1 MVKNLEEEQNPIASR
16 EQRLNADARDIELNL
31 LSNPLANY
39 EPALLKG
46 KSMDFSEL
54 NPNAQAFQVSQY
66 VSGDPTMRNLLV
78 PQVTENSF
86 DDRGAISRFGQ
97 SLMSGVIDTGGLALQ
112 GISEAVAA
120 GTATDDNYKNFFEDF
135 ASGNDSTLW
144 KAGQAIRDANREW
157 FGEVDFTD
165 DDWVDDLGYVF
176 GNLGGFIGAGVAG
189 TAVGGPLAG
198 IGMMA
203 ALGGGMAA
211 GDMAERARGLG
222 YDEYDIEFSKAVGA
236 SFGLGT
242 LEAAPIGLVA
252 SKLSKLSKG
261 GKAKTAMSYSILG
274 KIIGKN
280 PIIEGVAKKMGN
292 NRLAQVTGDVFTG
305 AVSGAFLEGGQEYAQ
320 AIAQDYIEQ
329 MFLDPEK
336 TIGWAENQYE
346 GILGGIA
353 GGTLTAIVYPFAKAK
368 TRRIKAAIDAEKEI
382 AEGIDNIGGS
392 TPTGGFQ
399 TVLADDDYYDM
410 DVDEELDPFG
420 FDTVELTP
428 FDDNGPDWRPKTTK
442 DDIDDGSHID
452 VYDIQ
457 GRKKRGRVIAR
468 DTNTGAVRFEIDG
481 EEHILGFDY
490 ELVDPLGDDFELAT
504 IDGKGTR
511 IKVKDL
517 SDDQI
522 LAFLEDR
529 RRSLKEIKEA
539 RATDGGAYYSKMREG
554 FALKKE
560 AEKRGIYKKPT
571 AETKAVKETV
581 EELDP
586 KDIAD
591 AATVIDS
598 IQGNRSRPSVQR
610 AVDSNK
616 EAKSQSALRTRL
628 KDQRRSKYTPQFLGK
643 VAFISRGQAQKL
655 VDQFGGESSFIDE
668 TKLAL
673 RSNQA
678 LIDTTVSSMNVG
690 RLVETIKVKDDKGK
704 LVLQGENL
712 DSIKSYLEEGAN
724 AIPILLDPDSMFLT
738 EQLAEINEYSDKI
751 LDFYLPDGSKLQYD
765 KRSWSNTFG
774 EETEKVVK
782 KKSKGPKVPT
792 KSTPKF
798 GPFGNEINGKIIG
811 TENVPDFALGYAKE
825 ILEKLNMKEDINIFF
840 YTDKDT
846 QKNGKIKAE
855 VLEKHNVQP
864 RLSKKAFI
872 SREAKR
878 LNMNIYELYNG
889 RNEDALTKIKEQYE
903 KYREDYI
910 LDSGADNVYGFVNQF
925 GPDALENH
933 TYKIFLNTSN
943 TRGERAKIFPGIQN
957 AELQR
962 STEDI
967 SVLNTVA
974 HEVGHI
980 LEWELFNNATDV
992 EKVAVL
998 RDYYAYLS
1006 EGDKLQNLEFNKS
1019 NVSRKLMQMLTSEKY
1034 KEGKSRSKPKD
1045 RATRRGQDLGNDALT
1060 AYLLEDGTIDVDSI
1074 VADLNRFSNFEFK
1087 QKLIDGKEVDKDI
1100 GVSKYGATYQL
1111 SFSEWFAEQTARWS
1125 MERVPPKTMSE
1136 KFFKRVSEIW
1146 EKIFATTKATPGF
1159 KFLMDNRASNKIWR
1173 SKFINQRAPPAL
1185 RPRFSDN
1192 NPIGFKN
1199 FTPFKGEQALRAKF
1213 DEETIEDALDQ
1224 LRDSYEVENENL
1236 LYIPNMRMWPFRIEE
1251 QEFLEDYRPE
1261 DSNAD
1266 IMLEAGLPISEI
1278 IEEPE
1283 IVEAVKKS
1291 VERTEAE
1298 AKVIVDEMTEEEKL
1312 AAIAEPIVPDEA
1324 GVESDSGDGDGT
1336 SDKKAP
1342 KKWKVNFLKWVQS
1355 PLKLWSMRNPDGTY
1369 VYPQVRKVI
1378 EKFQFNTQ
1386 SVTSKMS
1393 RIFKRY
1399 NDVWRKV
1406 PEAERADV
1414 SAIIVEGDRQGK
1426 KYSLAELQEGIVIGD
1441 KTIKLTKEGIDGY
1454 NETRN
1459 TLDELGTLINEHN
1472 DNIRPKATKRL
1483 NDLLADVKETFDS
1496 LETPEFKGVTKVE
1509 IVERIK
1515 DPKTKKI
1522 VGYVVALPDGWS
1534 MKFTAKDFPGIDIK
1548 NGKQLENLIM
1558 ESDAVKAAQ
1567 AQAAAKAKAD
1577 FEAER
1582 AEINIIESL
1591 KEREEIYNELKRVYR
1606 TPKLRNAEKA
1616 KLREENINR
1625 LNDRIREIEKEI
1637 GYKRGYKGSN
1647 PYQLELNRQI
1657 VMIDIE
1663 NSRIKPEFDIKTN
1676 DGYLPH
1682 IWFGSHSVRI
1692 VSADGKVKNI
1702 FSEQG
1707 YFDTDAQARQAAEN
1721 FIEANPKYKDDKIVV
1736 VNRGTTWAD
1745 SAVSA
1750 TILSDEIIKKLAVS
1764 LTADQ
1769 LEDVRTGRQSL
1780 AQINRD
1786 LNVKMGDRRVTASF
1800 EKERLGAEGY
1810 STDTQKILGSHIQNV
1825 MRFLILDEMKYDANE
1840 IQQALDDGKYSS
1852 VDKLMKD
1859 EFRNFINDISNVE
1872 GGFENTFD
1880 SVFDSFF
1887 NTVDNSIDTL
1897 TKGKVKGL
1905 DRATLY
1911 SGMTGLGAAGVVGIF
1926 GAPVIGLIIGVP
1938 LGMMVYGR
1946 VKASS
1951 DAGIVSEDGS
1961 TKVFDPTIQ
1970 AILGI
1975 SAHTKLGMF
1984 MNLLSPIVN
1993 LSQTVINTS
2002 ALYSY
2007 SEIIQSFGI
2016 LSRYT
2021 RGKMTGTDTEFTTM
2035 WDERF
2040 DAGGVDVD
2048 QGLFTDGTEMNLD
2061 RGTIAKYSMFLFQK
2075 AEVFNRMMAYTA
2087 GHTRATNN
2095 GKTEKQA
2102 RFDGQKA
2109 WNDTQFFYDKSDTSK
2124 ILRIKGL
2131 KVGTQFKNF
2140 LFKQTA
2146 FTLGIWK
2153 DAELNPFNP
2162 NTRLEK
2168 DDGTIETAEEAVA
2181 RIKEMRKVMLKQ
2193 LLHIYI
2199 LAGALGLPGLQ
2210 ALDWLIRSLFG
2221 DEYSPVKFLMRTN
2234 LDAHANG
2241 EATGMMGDLFVKGLP
2256 TLVGQDIS
2264 SRVGLGNRFIPYN
2277 DRLSI
2282 GDNLMDQFKGPFIST
2297 LINARKLQEAGATF
2311 GDQTV
2316 NITSGIGKPLKG
2328 IEMLAGGQ
2336 DLAVLAT
2343 TDMSTLQLYAET
2355 VMKNLASPSNI
2366 VYTSGYKSGQVV
2378 SNKVSRLDVFNYM
2391 IGGRPTK
2398 FSLESDL
2405 NELLMFDDNNLDR
2418 ETKKVYTDMAYVY
2431 TRYAKTDPEKFREE
2445 LNRIRTEARE
2455 DDIPINNGYIRR
2467 MFRNLRNP
2475 RAINTVKKLRKSQ
2488 RPEYLKY
2495 IKDMK

>member
-1 MVKNLEEEQNPIASR
+1 M
-16 EQRLNADARDIELNL
+16 
-31 LSNPLANY
+31 
-39 EPALLKG
+39 
-46 KSMDFSEL
+46 
-54 NPNAQAFQVSQY
+54 
-66 VSGDPTMRNLLV
+66 
-78 PQVTENSF
+78 
-86 DDRGAISRFGQ
+86 
-97 SLMSGVIDTGGLALQ
+97 
-112 GISEAVAA
+112 EA
-120 GTATDDNYKNFFEDF
+120 E
-135 ASGNDSTLW
+135 
-144 KAGQAIRDANREW
+144 
-157 FGEVDFTD
+157 
-165 DDWVDDLGYVF
+165 
-176 GNLGGFIGAGVAG
+176 
-189 TAVGGPLAG
+189 
-198 IGMMA
+198 
-203 ALGGGMAA
+203 
-211 GDMAERARGLG
+211 
-222 YDEYDIEFSKAVGA
+222 
-236 SFGLGT
+236 
-242 LEAAPIGLVA
+242 
-252 SKLSKLSKG
+252 
-261 GKAKTAMSYSILG
+261 
-274 KIIGKN
+274 
-280 PIIEGVAKKMGN
+280 
-292 NRLAQVTGDVFTG
+292 
-305 AVSGAFLEGGQEYAQ
+305 
-320 AIAQDYIEQ
+320 
-329 MFLDPEK
+329 
-336 TIGWAENQYE
+336 
-346 GILGGIA
+346 
-353 GGTLTAIVYPFAKAK
+353 
-368 TRRIKAAIDAEKEI
+368 
-382 AEGIDNIGGS
+382 
-392 TPTGGFQ
+392 
-399 TVLADDDYYDM
+399 
-410 DVDEELDPFG
+410 EELDPFG
-420 FDTVELTP
+420 FDTVDLTP
-428 FDDNGPDWRPKTTK
+428 FDDNGPDWRPKTTD

-571 AETKAVKETV
+571 TDTKPVAETVT
-581 EELDP
+581 ELDP

-591 AATVIDS
+591 AATLIDTQ
-598 IQGNRSRPSVQR
+598 QGLNRTRPSVQR
-610 AVDSNK
+610 AVASNK

-628 KDQRRSKYTPQFLGK
+628 KDLRRSKNTPQFLGK

-655 VDQFGGESSFIDE
+655 VDQFGGESGFIDE
-668 TKLAL
+668 TKMAI
-673 RSNQA
+673 RSNQS
-678 LIDTTVSSMNVG
+678 LFPGVIKNKGTLQNEG
-690 RLVETIKVKDDKGK
+690 RLVETIKVSDRKGK
-704 LVLQGENL
+704 LTLGADDL
-712 DSIKSYLEEGAN
+712 DIIKSYIEEGAN
-724 AIPILLDPDSMFLT
+724 AIPILLDPSVPYT
-738 EQLAEINEYSDKI
+738 QEIAKIDEYSDEI

-774 EETEKVVK
+774 AEEKVVK
-782 KKSKGPKVPT
+782 KKTKGPAVPT
-792 KSTPKF
+792 KPTPQY
-798 GPFGNEINGKIIG
+798 GPFGDDLGGKVIG

-825 ILEKLNMKEDINIFF
+825 ILEKLNMEENINIFF

-864 RLSKKAFI
+864 RLSRKAFI
-872 SREAKR
+872 RREAKR
-878 LNMNIYELYNG
+878 LNMTTYELYIG

-910 LDSGADNVYGFVNQF
+910 LDSGADDVYGFVNQF
-925 GPDALENH
+925 GPQALENH
-933 TYKIFLNTSN
+933 TYKIFVNTSN

-967 SVLNTVA
+967 SILNTVA

-980 LEWELFNNATDV
+980 LEWELFNNANDV

-1006 EGDKLQNLEFNKS
+1006 EGNKKQNLEFNKS
-1019 NVSRKLMQMLTSEKY
+1019 NVSRKLTQMFESPAY
-1034 KEGKSRSKPKD
+1034 KEGTSRTIVGLRNIK
-1045 RATRRGQDLGNDALT
+1045 RGQGLRDSGNAT
-1060 AYLLEDGTIDVDSI
+1060 YLLKDGTLDVDSL
-1074 VADLNRFSNFEFK
+1074 VLDLNRFSNFEFK
-1087 QKLIDGKEVDKDI
+1087 QNRIDNKIVDKDLGI
-1100 GVSKYGATYQL
+1100 GKYGANYQL
-1111 SFSEWFAEQTARWS
+1111 SFAEWFAEQTARWS
-1125 MERVPPKTMSE
+1125 MERIPPKTMSE

-1146 EKIFATTKATPGF
+1146 EKIFATTKAAPGF
-1159 KFLMDNRASNKIWR
+1159 KFLMDNRASNKLWR
-1173 SKFINQRAPPAL
+1173 TKFINQRAPPAK
-1185 RPRFSDN
+1185 RPLFSDN
-1192 NPIGFKN
+1192 NPVGFKN

-1213 DEETIEDALDQ
+1213 DEDVIEEAIDK
-1224 LRDSYEVENENL
+1224 LRDSYEVETENL
-1236 LYIPNMRMWPFRIEE
+1236 LYIPNMRMWPFRIKEV
-1251 QEFLEDYRPE
+1251 EFLENYRPE
-1261 DSNAD
+1261 DSNAGIMTNSEINLSDESDPRVIKALDTNMGGGPLSLGTEGRAEYIARRNLNDKNDNTAD
-1266 IMLEAGLPISEI
+1266 IIVKNVPVDWVLAQTSSWGYIGGGARRKPLGKWKLTDSQQMNVDELTISMMEKGFFDEQPSFITINSKSHNTKRQKHINVMVSEGNHRALAAKAAGLKVMPVQFKWFRGAEESMNDTSDYKSNFTLDDLKELIQPKISIEIENSSEADMMLEAGLPISKI
-1278 IEEPE
+1278 IEDPE
-1283 IVEAVKKS
+1283 IVEAVTES

-1312 AAIAEPIVPDEA
+1312 AELAEPIVPDED
-1324 GVESDSGDGDGT
+1324 GVESDSSDGDGT

-1522 VGYVVALPDGWS
+1522 VGYVVALPNGWS
-1534 MKFTAKDFPGIDIK
+1534 MKFTAKDFPGVDIK

-1558 ESDAVKAAQ
+1558 ESDGVKAAQ

-1625 LNDRIREIEKEI
+1625 LNERIREIEKEI

-1647 PYQLELNRQI
+1647 PYQLKLNRQI

-1750 TILSDEIIKKLAVS
+1750 TTLNDKTIEKLAVS

-2007 SEIIQSFGI
+2007 SEIVQSFGI

-2035 WDERF
+2035 WDQRF
-2040 DAGGVDVD
+2040 DEGGVDVD

-2095 GKTEKQA
+2095 GKTEK
-2102 RFDGQKA
+2102 
-2109 WNDTQFFYDKSDTSK
+2109 S
-2124 ILRIKGL
+2124 
-2131 KVGTQFKNF
+2131 
-2140 LFKQTA
+2140 
-2146 FTLGIWK
+2146 
-2153 DAELNPFNP
+2153 
-2162 NTRLEK
+2162 
-2168 DDGTIETAEEAVA
+2168 
-2181 RIKEMRKVMLKQ
+2181 
-2193 LLHIYI
+2193 
-2199 LAGALGLPGLQ
+2199 
-2210 ALDWLIRSLFG
+2210 
-2221 DEYSPVKFLMRTN
+2221 
-2234 LDAHANG
+2234 
-2241 EATGMMGDLFVKGLP
+2241 
-2256 TLVGQDIS
+2256 
-2264 SRVGLGNRFIPYN
+2264 
-2277 DRLSI
+2277 
-2282 GDNLMDQFKGPFIST
+2282 
-2297 LINARKLQEAGATF
+2297 
-2311 GDQTV
+2311 
-2316 NITSGIGKPLKG
+2316 
-2328 IEMLAGGQ
+2328 
-2336 DLAVLAT
+2336 
-2343 TDMSTLQLYAET
+2343 
-2355 VMKNLASPSNI
+2355 
-2366 VYTSGYKSGQVV
+2366 
-2378 SNKVSRLDVFNYM
+2378 
-2391 IGGRPTK
+2391 
-2398 FSLESDL
+2398 
-2405 NELLMFDDNNLDR
+2405 
-2418 ETKKVYTDMAYVY
+2418 
-2431 TRYAKTDPEKFREE
+2431 
-2445 LNRIRTEARE
+2445 
-2455 DDIPINNGYIRR
+2455 
-2467 MFRNLRNP
+2467 
-2475 RAINTVKKLRKSQ
+2475 
-2488 RPEYLKY
+2488 
-2495 IKDMK
+2495 

>member
-46 KSMDFSEL
+46 QSIDFSEL

-86 DDRGAISRFGQ
+86 DDRGAISRFSQ

-120 GTATDDNYKNFFEDF
+120 GTATDDNYKNFFEEF

-144 KAGQAIRDANREW
+144 KAGQAVRDANREW

-211 GDMAERARGLG
+211 GDMAERARSLG

-382 AEGIDNIGGS
+382 AEGIDNMGGS

-452 VYDIQ
+452 VYDLQ
-457 GRKKRGRVIAR
+457 GRKKRVRVISR
-468 DTNTGAVRFEIDG
+468 DQETGQVDFELDG
-481 EEHILGFDY
+481 EPQILGFEYDTKN
-490 ELVDPLGDDFELAT
+490 PLDENFELSG
-504 IDGKGTR
+504 IDGKETKIKPKDLSNEQLLALLADRRTR
-511 IKVKDL
+511 IKDRKKT
-517 SDDQI
+517 SDK
-522 LAFLEDR
+522 F
-529 RRSLKEIKEA
+529 
-539 RATDGGAYYSKMREG
+539 GAGQDTYYSAMRDG

-560 AEKRGIYKKPT
+560 AEKRGIYNKPT

-591 AATVIDS
+591 TATTILDDGYYTID
-598 IQGNRSRPSVQR
+598 NRPSVQR
-610 AVDSNK
+610 ARAANK
-616 EAKSQSALRTRL
+616 NSADQNSTRAAIDKKDLKGKFIGKVGFITKAQAENLAKSFNL
-628 KDQRRSKYTPQFLGK
+628 KSK
-643 VAFISRGQAQKL
+643 
-655 VDQFGGESSFIDE
+655 FIDP
-668 TKLAL
+668 TRAQL
-673 RSNQA
+673 RSGVGAFQLAGSNSDSRFTFQDFDNQ
-678 LIDTTVSSMNVG
+678 SNVG
-690 RLVETIKVKDDKGK
+690 GANIPQIIVTKMPGK
-704 LVLQGENL
+704 TGSRYIINDTQDNL
-712 DSIKSYLEEGAN
+712 NNLNSYIEEGIN
-724 AIPILLDPDSMFLT
+724 AIPIQFVEEGTDRNKPAVRAKQKSQIDEASN
-738 EQLAEINEYSDKI
+738 EIVDI
-751 LDFYLPDGSKLQYD
+751 FLPDGTRLEYD

-774 EETEKVVK
+774 QEEKKVVK
-782 KKSKGPKVPT
+782 KKTKGPAVPT

-798 GPFGNEINGKIIG
+798 GPFGDTLDGKVVG
-811 TENVPDFALGYAKE
+811 TDTVPSYALEYMEQMLA
-825 ILEKLNMKEDINIFF
+825 KLNMSNINIFVT
-840 YTDKDT
+840 TDKDRDGNGHLT
-846 QKNGKIKAE
+846 EKVAKKHSVYANPSSDKRRAKFKNE
-855 VLEKHNVQP
+855 
-864 RLSKKAFI
+864 LS
-872 SREAKR
+872 EQ
-878 LNMNIYELYNG
+878 G
-889 RNEDALTKIKEQYE
+889 LT
-903 KYREDYI
+903 R
-910 LDSGADNVYGFVNQF
+910 GNVYIVGRAQKKFAGHIQHEF
-925 GPDALENH
+925 GPDFEINK
-933 TYKIFLNTSN
+933 TYTINLDTSSTSYQIKRMFDTFNEADLN
-943 TRGERAKIFPGIQN
+943 
-957 AELQR
+957 R
-962 STEDI
+962 SVDDMSI
-967 SVLNTVA
+967 LSTVA

-980 LEWELFNNATDV
+980 MEWELFNNSDTAT
-992 EKVAVL
+992 KRAVL
-998 RDYYAYLS
+998 LDYLKYLQI
-1006 EGDKLQNLEFNKS
+1006 GKTYQNLTFTKS
-1019 NVSRKLMQMLTSEKY
+1019 NPLSRLAAFAGNQHTAEIYRNSD
-1034 KEGKSRSKPKD
+1034 GSFN
-1045 RATRRGQDLGNDALT
+1045 NDALM
-1060 AYLLEDGTIDVDSI
+1060 
-1074 VADLNRFSNFEFK
+1074 
-1087 QKLIDGKEVDKDI
+1087 KDI
-1100 GVSKYGATYQL
+1100 TDFQNYEVKYGGTVVSGGVERPSKKRDYNIPNKDQVYHG
-1111 SFSEWFAEQTARWS
+1111 SFAEWFAEQSSRWALTNI
-1125 MERVPPKTMSE
+1125 PPKTLSE
-1136 KFFKRVSEIW
+1136 KFFAKVAEFWKRLFKTITPVDSISKMYETRSQNPLWAHDYPNKQPPPGIRSNFTSW
-1146 EKIFATTKATPGF
+1146 GRFDTAEDQKATSRYGVPNEKAPFNITDKRIQKYLDERFVMNELGVVEDRNQPLGF
-1159 KFLMDNRASNKIWR
+1159 EGVIDR
-1173 SKFINQRAPPAL
+1173 SIDTN
-1185 RPRFSDN
+1185 
-1192 NPIGFKN
+1192 IGFN
-1199 FTPFKGEQALRAKF
+1199 GELK
-1213 DEETIEDALDQ
+1213 D
-1224 LRDSYEVENENL
+1224 
-1236 LYIPNMRMWPFRIEE
+1236 
-1251 QEFLEDYRPE
+1251 
-1261 DSNAD
+1261 
-1266 IMLEAGLPISEI
+1266 GLPISKI
-1278 IEEPE
+1278 IEDPE
-1283 IVEAVKKS
+1283 IVEAVEKS

-1312 AAIAEPIVPDEA
+1312 AALAEPIVPDEA

-1414 SAIIVEGDRQGK
+1414 SAVIVEGDRQGK

-1483 NDLLADVKETFDS
+1483 NDLLADVKKTFDS
-1496 LETPEFKGVTKVE
+1496 LETPKFKDAGKVE

-1515 DPKTKKI
+1515 DPKTKNI
-1522 VGYVVALPDGWS
+1522 LGYVVALPDGWS
-1534 MKFTAKDFPGIDIK
+1534 MKFTKKDFPEVNNP
-1548 NGKQLENLIM
+1548 NGKQLEKLIM

-1567 AQAAAKAKAD
+1567 EIAIAKAKAD

-1582 AEINIIESL
+1582 AEIDIIESL

-1637 GYKRGYKGSN
+1637 GYKRGYKNSN

-1750 TILSDEIIKKLAVS
+1750 TILNDKTIEKLAVS

-1852 VDKLMKD
+1852 VDNLMKD

-2007 SEIIQSFGI
+2007 SEIVQSYGI

-2035 WDERF
+2035 WDQRF
-2040 DAGGVDVD
+2040 DEGGVDVD

-2162 NTRLEK
+2162 KTRLEK

>member
-1 MVKNLEEEQNPIASR
+1 
-16 EQRLNADARDIELNL
+16 
-31 LSNPLANY
+31 
-39 EPALLKG
+39 
-46 KSMDFSEL
+46 
-54 NPNAQAFQVSQY
+54 
-66 VSGDPTMRNLLV
+66 
-78 PQVTENSF
+78 
-86 DDRGAISRFGQ
+86 
-97 SLMSGVIDTGGLALQ
+97 
-112 GISEAVAA
+112 
-120 GTATDDNYKNFFEDF
+120 
-135 ASGNDSTLW
+135 
-144 KAGQAIRDANREW
+144 
-157 FGEVDFTD
+157 
-165 DDWVDDLGYVF
+165 
-176 GNLGGFIGAGVAG
+176 
-189 TAVGGPLAG
+189 
-198 IGMMA
+198 
-203 ALGGGMAA
+203 
-211 GDMAERARGLG
+211 
-222 YDEYDIEFSKAVGA
+222 
-236 SFGLGT
+236 
-242 LEAAPIGLVA
+242 
-252 SKLSKLSKG
+252 
-261 GKAKTAMSYSILG
+261 
-274 KIIGKN
+274 
-280 PIIEGVAKKMGN
+280 
-292 NRLAQVTGDVFTG
+292 
-305 AVSGAFLEGGQEYAQ
+305 
-320 AIAQDYIEQ
+320 
-329 MFLDPEK
+329 
-336 TIGWAENQYE
+336 
-346 GILGGIA
+346 
-353 GGTLTAIVYPFAKAK
+353 
-368 TRRIKAAIDAEKEI
+368 
-382 AEGIDNIGGS
+382 
-392 TPTGGFQ
+392 
-399 TVLADDDYYDM
+399 
-410 DVDEELDPFG
+410 
-420 FDTVELTP
+420 
-428 FDDNGPDWRPKTTK
+428 
-442 DDIDDGSHID
+442 
-452 VYDIQ
+452 
-457 GRKKRGRVIAR
+457 
-468 DTNTGAVRFEIDG
+468 
-481 EEHILGFDY
+481 
-490 ELVDPLGDDFELAT
+490 
-504 IDGKGTR
+504 
-511 IKVKDL
+511 
-517 SDDQI
+517 
-522 LAFLEDR
+522 
-529 RRSLKEIKEA
+529 
-539 RATDGGAYYSKMREG
+539 
-554 FALKKE
+554 
-560 AEKRGIYKKPT
+560 
-571 AETKAVKETV
+571 
-581 EELDP
+581 
-586 KDIAD
+586 
-591 AATVIDS
+591 
-598 IQGNRSRPSVQR
+598 
-610 AVDSNK
+610 
-616 EAKSQSALRTRL
+616 
-628 KDQRRSKYTPQFLGK
+628 
-643 VAFISRGQAQKL
+643 
-655 VDQFGGESSFIDE
+655 
-668 TKLAL
+668 
-673 RSNQA
+673 
-678 LIDTTVSSMNVG
+678 
-690 RLVETIKVKDDKGK
+690 
-704 LVLQGENL
+704 
-712 DSIKSYLEEGAN
+712 
-724 AIPILLDPDSMFLT
+724 
-738 EQLAEINEYSDKI
+738 
-751 LDFYLPDGSKLQYD
+751 
-765 KRSWSNTFG
+765 
-774 EETEKVVK
+774 
-782 KKSKGPKVPT
+782 
-792 KSTPKF
+792 
-798 GPFGNEINGKIIG
+798 
-811 TENVPDFALGYAKE
+811 
-825 ILEKLNMKEDINIFF
+825 
-840 YTDKDT
+840 
-846 QKNGKIKAE
+846 
-855 VLEKHNVQP
+855 
-864 RLSKKAFI
+864 
-872 SREAKR
+872 
-878 LNMNIYELYNG
+878 
-889 RNEDALTKIKEQYE
+889 
-903 KYREDYI
+903 
-910 LDSGADNVYGFVNQF
+910 
-925 GPDALENH
+925 
-933 TYKIFLNTSN
+933 
-943 TRGERAKIFPGIQN
+943 
-957 AELQR
+957 
-962 STEDI
+962 
-967 SVLNTVA
+967 
-974 HEVGHI
+974 
-980 LEWELFNNATDV
+980 
-992 EKVAVL
+992 
-998 RDYYAYLS
+998 
-1006 EGDKLQNLEFNKS
+1006 
-1019 NVSRKLMQMLTSEKY
+1019 MQMLTSAKY
-1034 KEGKSRSKPKD
+1034 KEGTSRTIVNLRGGK
-1045 RATRRGQDLGNDALT
+1045 RGQNLGNDTLT
-1060 AYLLEDGTIDVDSI
+1060 SYLLKDGKIDVDSI
-1074 VADLNRFSNFEFK
+1074 VADLNRISNFEFK
-1087 QKLIDGKEVDKDI
+1087 QNRIDGKEVDKSI
-1100 GVSKYGATYQL
+1100 GEGKYGATYQL

-1213 DEETIEDALDQ
+1213 DEETIEDALDK

-1266 IMLEAGLPISEI
+1266 IMLEAGLPISRI
-1278 IEEPE
+1278 IEDPE
-1283 IVEAVKKS
+1283 IVEAATES

-1324 GVESDSGDGDGT
+1324 GVESDSGDGDDT
-1336 SDKKAP
+1336 SSKKAP
-1342 KKWKVNFLKWVQS
+1342 KNWKVNFLKWVQS

-1399 NDVWRKV
+1399 NTVWRKV

-1414 SAIIVEGDRQGK
+1414 SAVIVEGDRQGK
-1426 KYSLAELQEGIVIGD
+1426 KYSLAELQEGIVIDD
-1441 KTIKLTKEGIDGY
+1441 KTIKLSKEGIDGY

-1483 NDLLADVKETFDS
+1483 NDLLAEAKEIFDG
-1496 LETPEFKGVTKVE
+1496 LEAPEFKAAGKVE

-1515 DPKTKKI
+1515 DPKTKRI
-1522 VGYVVALPDGWS
+1522 IGYVVALPDGWS

-1558 ESDAVKAAQ
+1558 ESDGVKAAQ
-1567 AQAAAKAKAD
+1567 EIAIAKAKAD

-1582 AEINIIESL
+1582 AEIDIIASL

-1721 FIEANPKYKDDKIVV
+1721 FIEVNPKYKDDKIVV
-1736 VNRGTTWAD
+1736 INRGTTWAD

-1750 TILSDEIIKKLAVS
+1750 TILNDKVIEKLAVS

-1786 LNVKMGDRRVTASF
+1786 LNLKMGDRRITASF

-1810 STDTQKILGSHIQNV
+1810 STDTQKVLGSHIQNV

-1852 VDKLMKD
+1852 VDDLMKE

-1887 NTVDNSIDTL
+1887 NTVDNTVDTL

-1993 LSQTVINTS
+1993 LSQTIINTS

-2007 SEIIQSFGI
+2007 SEIAQSFKV

-2241 EATGMMGDLFVKGLP
+2241 ETSGMMGDLFVKGLP
-2256 TLVGQDIS
+2256 TLIGQDIS